1 MDFEWRRGTEG
12 GMGGRGAC
20 PKIALTSDSAPD
32 EAGLSKLEIELVVDA
47 SYKCLSDLNGQSK
60 VVVLSPTMLMLAPR
74 TGIVTALAAACF
86 WSSGRARA
94 TAASQD

>member
-1 MDFEWRRGTEG
+1 MEFAWRRGTEG

-20 PKIALTSDSAPD
+20 PEIALTSDSAPD

-94 TAASQD
+94 ASQD

>member
-1 MDFEWRRGTEG
+1 MAPGHEG
-12 GMGGRGAC
+12 GDGGRGAC

-47 SYKCLSDLNGQSK
+47 SYKRLSDLNGQSK
-60 VVVLSPTMLMLAPR
+60 VVVLSPTMLMLAPG

-94 TAASQD
+94 ASQD